1 MSMDGTK
8 REARYGINQNNER
21 GIRAVLGCRES
32 KQDEQKRSLANVY
45 PLVH

>member
-1 MSMDGTK
+1 MDGTE
-8 REARYGINQNNER
+8 RAARYGIDQDNER

-32 KQDEQKRSLANVY
+32 EQDEQKRSLANVH